1 MPSNF
6 KWNLHLLSLLLAIYR
21 KILNIRT
28 RSLAL
33 PKSGIF
39 DKFRIMHFILDMIAC
54 STKVLCQK
62 NEQKMSFLESI
73 FFFHTDQVMRSYFNL
88 KSEQKMSKILLKL
101 GAKIPSIASRMANN
115 ETINSILRAYTE
127 NSLGLLLI

>member
-1 MPSNF
+1 MRP
-6 KWNLHLLSLLLAIYR
+6 
-21 KILNIRT
+21 
-28 RSLAL
+28 LAL

-62 NEQKMSFLESI
+62 NEHKMSFLESI

-88 KSEQKMSKILLKL
+88 KREQKMSKILLKL

-115 ETINSILRAYTE
+115 ETVNSILRAYTE